1 MELLQSQVQ
10 TKETQTA
17 ENEKPVCCKPDFSS
31 GRLTIAKG
39 SDGRHKGKHVL
50 GHPGTGST
58 KEIHSIRDER
68 EYWHNENIEMSP
80 KT

>member
-39 SDGRHKGKHVL
+39 SDSKAL
-50 GHPGTGST
+50 Q
-58 KEIHSIRDER
+58 
-68 EYWHNENIEMSP
+68 
-80 KT
+80 